1 MNKDKIKKIS
11 QQTIKRY
18 SARYKKLGRDV
29 KSLGWGDIYQQQYR
43 FDRVLDNIECNN
55 KTILDIGCGFGD
67 LYLFMK
73 SRNIN
78 PKKYTGW
85 DINQDLIDE
94 ANRQKYN
101 NSEFLVVNL
110 LNQGIDM
117 QADIVVML
125 GLLNYNLNN
134 ENDNFEYSKIMIK
147 KAFNNCK
154 DKLVVDFLSINLS
167 KEYPKEDF
175 IFYHNPSDVLKF
187 ALTLTNNV
195 SLLHNY
201 NAIPQKEFMLILEK

>member
-1 MNKDKIKKIS
+1 MNKDKIEKIS

-73 SRNIN
+73 SKNVSPI
-78 PKKYTGW
+78 KYIGW

-101 NSEFLVVNL
+101 NCEFLVVNL
-110 LNQGIDM
+110 LNQEIDM
-117 QADIVVML
+117 KADIVVML
-125 GLLNYNLNN
+125 GLLNYDLNN
-134 ENDNFEYSKIMIK
+134 ENDNFEYSKSMIK
-147 KAFNNCK
+147 KAFSNCK

>member
-1 MNKDKIKKIS
+1 MNEDKIQKIS
-11 QQTIKRY
+11 EQTISRY
-18 SARYKKLGRDV
+18 STRYKKLGRNV
-29 KSLGWGDIYQQQYR
+29 KSLGWGTIEQQQYR
-43 FDRVLDNIECNN
+43 FHQVLGYVDCDN

-67 LYLFMK
+67 FYLYMK
-73 SRNIN
+73 SKNIK

-94 ANRQKYN
+94 ANREKHN

-110 LNQGIDM
+110 LDQEIDV

-134 ENDNFEYSKIMIK
+134 KNDNFEYSKSMIK
-147 KAFNNCK
+147 KAFK
-154 DKLVVDFLSINLS
+154 KSKHKLVVDFLSINLS

-175 IFYHNPSDVLKF
+175 IFYHNPCDMLKF

-195 SLLHNY
+195 SLFHNY
-201 NAIPQKEFMLILEK
+201 EAIPQKEFMLILEK